1 LIETAVA
8 PALPRRHVALATHPL
23 VMRYLYPTL
32 TFVLLLGLWELVINA
47 VNVPDYV
54 IPPPSQIVG
63 EMIKQ
68 LPLLWGHTLI
78 TTSEVAIGFVL
89 SVLVGVPLAV
99 LIVYSPFFE
108 HTIYPLLVSSQTVP
122 KVAVA
127 PIFLFW
133 FGFGLTPK
141 VLVAFLIAFFP
152 VVIATVVGLR
162 SVEPEMIHL
171 ARSMGA
177 SPLLTFTKIR
187 LPHALPSL
195 FGGLKVAITLAVV
208 GAVVGEFVGS
218 DKGLGYVVVL
228 ANGALN
234 TKLLFAAI
242 TFLSLLGV
250 VLFFLVEV
258 VERLMVPPHLTSGR
272 EQMGGTA

>member
-1 LIETAVA
+1 MMETA
-8 PALPRRHVALATHPL
+8 ALLPSRTRRSLAIATHPL

-32 TFVLLLGLWELVINA
+32 TFLVLLALWEMAISVFH
-47 VNVPDYV
+47 VPDYV
-54 IPPPSQIVG
+54 IPPPSQVIG
-63 EMIKQ
+63 EMVKQ
-68 LPLLWGHTLI
+68 FPTLWTHTLV
-78 TTSEVAIGFVL
+78 TTSEVVIGFVV
-89 SVLVGVPLAV
+89 SVIVGVPLAV

-108 HTIYPLLVSSQTVP
+108 RTIYPLLVSSQTVP

-133 FGFGLTPK
+133 FGFGLAPK

-208 GAVVGEFVGS
+208 GAVVGEFVGA

-234 TKLLFAAI
+234 TKLLFPAI
-242 TFLSLLGV
+242 TFLSLLGF
-250 VLFFLVEV
+250 VLFFVVEV
-258 VERLMVPPHLTSGR
+258 VERLMLPPHLTSG
-272 EQMGGTA
+272 

>member
-1 LIETAVA
+1 MIEAAAPPAVRSRRVPWTA
-8 PALPRRHVALATHPL
+8 HPVL
-23 VMRYLYPTL
+23 VQYLYPTV
-32 TFVLLLGLWELVINA
+32 TFLVLLALWELAIIILR
-47 VNVPDYV
+47 VPDYI

-63 EMIKQ
+63 EMIRQ
-68 LPLLWGHTLI
+68 FPQLWGHTLV
-78 TTSEVAIGFVL
+78 TSSEVLIGFAL
-89 SVLVGVPLAV
+89 SVLIGIPLAV

-108 HTIYPLLVSSQTVP
+108 RTVYPLLVSSQTVP

-133 FGFGLTPK
+133 FGFGLAPK
-141 VLVAFLIAFFP
+141 IIVALLIAFFP

-162 SVEPEMIHL
+162 SVEPEMIYL

-177 SPLLTFTKIR
+177 TPLLTFAKIR
-187 LPHALPSL
+187 LPHALPSI

-208 GAVVGEFVGS
+208 GAVVGEFVGA
-218 DKGLGYVVVL
+218 DRGLGYAVVL

-258 VERLMVPPHLTSGR
+258 VERMMLPPHLR
-272 EQMGGTA
+272 ARQEQLGGTA